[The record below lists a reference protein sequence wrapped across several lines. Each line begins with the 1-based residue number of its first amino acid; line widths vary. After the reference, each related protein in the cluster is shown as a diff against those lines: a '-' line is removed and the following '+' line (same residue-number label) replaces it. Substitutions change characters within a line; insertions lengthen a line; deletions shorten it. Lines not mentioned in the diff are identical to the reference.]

1 MSMEPRGPGW
11 WRASDGRW
19 YPPQSQPAY
28 PPQQRP
34 AYPPQPRPAYPP
46 QPFGA
51 GPPAPQKK
59 RGNHGVLIAVLI
71 VVAVVLVA
79 GALGAYF
86 LFRAVSNSV
95 SDVVGGGELNCPS
108 AEDISALVGS
118 EVNGPTGGNIVVA
131 SGCYYL
137 PKGPDDVI
145 EVIIVSGSKLIADD
159 EIASFENEGRAA
171 NADVRSIEVG
181 DRGRAWASPTKSAAI
196 AVGDQSLVSVEVQG
210 KDFTT
215 IPDKTEAAI
224 AILEKVLH

>member
-1 MSMEPRGPGW
+1 MSMEPPGPGW

-19 YPPQSQPAY
+19 
-28 PPQQRP
+28 
-34 AYPPQPRPAYPP
+34 YPPQPRPAYPP

-71 VVAVVLVA
+71 VVAVVLA
-79 GALGAYF
+79 GGVLGVY
-86 LFRAVSNSV
+86 LVYRTVSDSVSN
-95 SDVVGGGELNCPS
+95 VVGGGDLDCPS
-108 AEDISALVGS
+108 AVDISTLVGS
-118 EVNGPTGGNIVVA
+118 EVNGPSGGTMVVA

-137 PKGPDDVI
+137 PKGPGDVI
-145 EVIIVSGSKLIADD
+145 EVIIVSGSKIIADD

-171 NADVRSIEVG
+171 NADVRSIDIGE
-181 DRGRAWASPTKSAAI
+181 RGHAWASSTKSAAI
-196 AVGDQSLVSVEVQG
+196 AVGEQSLVSVEVQG
-210 KDFTT
+210 KDSTA

>member
-1 MSMEPRGPGW
+1 MSMQPRGPDW

-19 YPPQSQPAY
+19 
-28 PPQQRP
+28 
-34 AYPPQPRPAYPP
+34 YPPQPRPAYPP

-51 GPPAPQKK
+51 GPPVPQKK

-71 VVAVVLVA
+71 VVAVVLIA
-79 GALGAYF
+79 GVLGVYF
-86 LFRAVSNSV
+86 LFRTVSNTV
-95 SDVVGGGELNCPS
+95 SDAVGGGELDCPS
-108 AEDISALVGS
+108 AADISTLVGS
-118 EVNGPTGGNIVVA
+118 EVNEPTGGNMVVA

-145 EVIIVSGSKLIADD
+145 EVIIVSGAKLIADE

-181 DRGRAWASPTKSAAI
+181 DRGQAWASSTKSAAI

-210 KDFTT
+210 KDFTA

-224 AILEKVLH
+224 AILEQALH

>member
-19 YPPQSQPAY
+19 YPPQ
-28 PPQQRP
+28 
-34 AYPPQPRPAYPP
+34 PRPAYPP

-51 GPPAPQKK
+51 GPPVPQKK

-71 VVAVVLVA
+71 IVAVVVTA
-79 GALGAYF
+79 GVVGVYF
-86 LFRAVSNSV
+86 VFRTVSSSV
-95 SDVVGGGELNCPS
+95 SDVVGGGELDCPS
-108 AEDISALVGS
+108 AADISTLVGS
-118 EVNGPTGGNIVVA
+118 EVSGPSGGNMVVA

-137 PKGPDDVI
+137 PEGPDDVI

-171 NADVRSIEVG
+171 NADVRSIDVG
-181 DRGRAWASPTKSAAI
+181 ERGHAWASSSKSAAI
-196 AVGDQSLVSVEVQG
+196 AVGEQSLVSVEVQG
-210 KDFTT
+210 KDLTA

>member
-1 MSMEPRGPGW
+1 MTMQPGGPGW

-19 YPPQSQPAY
+19 
-28 PPQQRP
+28 
-34 AYPPQPRPAYPP
+34 YPPQPRPAYPP

-51 GPPAPQKK
+51 GPPVPQNKA
-59 RGNHGVLIAVLI
+59 GNHGVLIAVLTI
-71 VVAVVLVA
+71 IAVVVVAGVVGV
-79 GALGAYF
+79 YF
-86 LFRAVSNSV
+86 LFRTVSDSV
-95 SDVVGGGELNCPS
+95 SGVVGGGALDCPS
-108 AEDISALVGS
+108 AADISTLVGS
-118 EVNGPTGGNIVVA
+118 EVNGPTGGNMVVA

-145 EVIIVSGSKLIADD
+145 EVIIVSGSKLIAND
-159 EIASFENEGRAA
+159 EIVSFENEGRAA
-171 NADVRSIEVG
+171 NADVRSIDVG
-181 DRGRAWASPTKSAAI
+181 ERGHAWASSTKSAAI

>member
-1 MSMEPRGPGW
+1 MSMQPQGPGW

-19 YPPQSQPAY
+19 YPPQ
-28 PPQQRP
+28 
-34 AYPPQPRPAYPP
+34 PRPAYPP
-46 QPFGA
+46 QQFHA

-59 RGNHGVLIAVLI
+59 RGGHGVLIAVL
-71 VVAVVLVA
+71 AVVGVILVA
-79 GALGAYF
+79 GVLGVYF
-86 LFRAVSNSV
+86 VFRTVSNTV
-95 SDVVGGGELNCPS
+95 SDAVGGGALDCPS
-108 AEDISALVGS
+108 AAEISTFVGS
-118 EVNGPTGGNIVVA
+118 EVNGPTGGNMVVA

-137 PKGPDDVI
+137 PKGPDDDI
-145 EVIIVSGSKLIADD
+145 EVIIVSGSKIIAND

-181 DRGRAWASPTKSAAI
+181 DRGQAWASATKSAAI

-215 IPDKTEAAI
+215 IPDKTDAAI